1 MRLNRYLA
9 ACGFGSR
16 RKCETFILNG
26 DVSVNGSFVDN
37 LATQV
42 ADGDDVRVNGRRA
55 VLPTTTTLIALHKPR
70 GYVTTRE
77 DELDRKCVYDLL
89 PPHYRHLHY
98 IGRLDKDSE
107 GLLLFT
113 NDGTLAQRTASPRHK
128 IEKEYEVLLDKP
140 VEADAIEKL
149 LAGFHIEPGRAR
161 MDKIRRL
168 GPSRFHI
175 VLTQGLKRQ
184 IRLMFYELG
193 YDVKRLKRIRIG
205 SILLGTLCP
214 KEWCLMPQ
222 KAAESLGGKFR

>member
-16 RKCETFILNG
+16 RKCETFILDG
-26 DVSVNGSFVDN
+26 DVSVNGSFVRE

-42 ADGDDVRVNGRRA
+42 AEGDDVRVNGRRA
-55 VLPTTTTLIALHKPR
+55 VPPTTTTLLALHKPR
-70 GYVTTRE
+70 GYVTTHS

-113 NDGTLAQRTASPRHK
+113 NNGELVQSTASPRHK

-140 VEADAIEKL
+140 LTPEAIEKL
-149 LAGFHIEPGRAR
+149 LVGFRIEPGRAR
-161 MDKIRRL
+161 MEKIRRL
-168 GPSRFHI
+168 GPAHFSVI
-175 VLTQGLKRQ
+175 LTQGLKRQ
-184 IRLMFYELG
+184 IRLMFHEVG
-193 YDVKRLKRIRIG
+193 YDVKRLKRTRIG
-205 SILLGTLCP
+205 SISLGTLRP
-214 KEWCLMPQ
+214 KEWQLLPARC
-222 KAAESLGGKFR
+222 ESQLRVKS